1 MRSGM
6 DNLSSRAAQHPVG
19 LGHGGFYH
27 AGFVD
32 EVCRVGF
39 ACAVDRVGFG
49 SSEELAKTW

>member
-1 MRSGM
+1 M